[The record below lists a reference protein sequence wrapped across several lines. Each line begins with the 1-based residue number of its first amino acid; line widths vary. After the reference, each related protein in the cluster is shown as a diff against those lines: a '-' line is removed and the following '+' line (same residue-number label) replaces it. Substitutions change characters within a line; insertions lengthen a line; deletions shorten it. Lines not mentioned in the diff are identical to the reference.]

1 MTGARPDPARLDAER
16 ALSPSRRR
24 QPDDASAAR
33 FGEAGCR
40 AGRKLEPLECD
51 GVEHLAVLHGVD
63 SSPGFSVTRSHLNG
77 LSLGAAS
84 AVIHGCD
91 RLQDIGGSV
100 QAGPSWRHSTGLR
113 SAATHRNGRFKCS
126 TVGVAQL
133 VELLVVVQAVGGS
146 SPLAHPPKFL
156 VIADYQSCGA

>member
-1 MTGARPDPARLDAER
+1 M
-16 ALSPSRRR
+16 
-24 QPDDASAAR
+24 
-33 FGEAGCR
+33 
-40 AGRKLEPLECD
+40 
-51 GVEHLAVLHGVD
+51 
-63 SSPGFSVTRSHLNG
+63 FSVTRSDLNG
-77 LSLGAAS
+77 LSLGAALGRHTR
-84 AVIHGCD
+84 VR
-91 RLQDIGGSV
+91 RLQDVGGSV
-100 QAGPSWRHSTGLR
+100 QAGPSWRHSTGVR